1 MGRSKA
7 ELKKAACEAIDR
19 NRDKII
25 ELGDS
30 IFAEIP
36 GSNG

>member
-19 NRDKII
+19 NRDKIMGFDFRRAGAWI
-25 ELGDS
+25 QGV
-30 IFAEIP
+30 
-36 GSNG
+36 